1 MQRYAGDFR
10 KVNMIYFKIND
21 TDYSNYV
28 SGLSVTK
35 NANYNGLTNAAGDTV
50 VDFLNQKRIIDV
62 VIIPLDV
69 SKLNSLLTAID
80 SFSMT
85 INFYDPKTN
94 KISENVNV
102 IISDYSVEYYTIQDT
117 KQMIQSFNLSFQEL

>member
-1 MQRYAGDFR
+1 ME
-10 KVNMIYFKIND
+10 NIPMIYFKIGD
-21 TDYSNYV
+21 TDYSKYV
-28 SGLSVTK
+28 SGLTVTK
-35 NANYNGLTNAAGDTV
+35 NTNYNGLTNAAGDTV
-50 VDFLNQKRIIDV
+50 VDFLNQKRTIDV

-69 SKLNSLLTAID
+69 AKLNSLLTAID
-80 SFSMT
+80 SFNMT

-117 KQMIQSFNLSFQEL
+117 KQMVQAFTLTFVEL

>member
-1 MQRYAGDFR
+1 ME
-10 KVNMIYFKIND
+10 NIPMIYFKIGD

-28 SGLSVTK
+28 SGLTVTK
-35 NANYNGLTNAAGDTV
+35 NTNYNGLTNAAGDMV
-50 VDFLNQKRIIDV
+50 VDFLNQKRTIDV

-69 SKLNSLLTAID
+69 AKLNSLLTAID
-80 SFSMT
+80 SFNMT

-102 IISDYSVEYYTIQDT
+102 IIADYSVEYYTIQDT
-117 KQMIQSFNLSFQEL
+117 KQMVQAFTLTFVEL

>member
-1 MQRYAGDFR
+1 MIIAAPCVTMHAGCCIILYLYWYNLSCKHNKLNTQRYASDFR

-28 SGLSVTK
+28 SGLTVTK

-50 VDFLNQKRIIDV
+50 VDFLNQKRTIDV

-69 SKLNSLLTAID
+69 AKLTRYLK
-80 SFSMT
+80 M
-85 INFYDPKTN
+85 
-94 KISENVNV
+94 
-102 IISDYSVEYYTIQDT
+102 
-117 KQMIQSFNLSFQEL
+117 

>member
-1 MQRYAGDFR
+1 
-10 KVNMIYFKIND
+10 MIYFKIND

-50 VDFLNQKRIIDV
+50 VDFLNQKRTIDV
-62 VIIPLDV
+62 IIIPLDV
-69 SKLNSLLTAID
+69 SKLNSLLAAID
-80 SFSMT
+80 SFNMT

>member
-1 MQRYAGDFR
+1 
-10 KVNMIYFKIND
+10 MIYFKIGD

-28 SGLSVTK
+28 SGLTVTK

-50 VDFLNQKRIIDV
+50 VDFLNQKRTIDV

-69 SKLNSLLTAID
+69 AKLNSLLTAID
-80 SFSMT
+80 SFNMT

-117 KQMIQSFNLSFQEL
+117 KQMVQAFTLTFVEL